1 MKAIFPVIITMM
13 ILLAGCATSAQSSNP
28 AWVDK
33 LIQQFESDPV
43 ANPPLSIWRYD
54 YNGQTVYFVPAQCCD
69 IYSMVYNASGSLLCA
84 PDGGITG
91 EGDGK
96 CPDFFS
102 SRTNEQL
109 IWQDARSR

>member
-1 MKAIFPVIITMM
+1 MKTYLLVVIAVII
-13 ILLAGCATSAQSSNP
+13 LLVGCSKTTQTGNP

-33 LIQQFESDPV
+33 LIKQFEGDTV

-54 YNGQTVYFVPAQCCD
+54 YNGQVVYFVPAHCCD
-69 IYSMVYNASGSLLCA
+69 IFSIVYDANGNVVCS

-91 EGDGK
+91 KGDGK

-102 SRTNEQL
+102 ERTNEQL
-109 IWQDARSR
+109 IWSDSRKR